1 MGSFFGKER
10 FHFLRDRECLGQST
24 RDGAG
29 EAFAYMGEIARL
41 DPVAEADRG
50 SSLPPSGVWA
60 DDGDSGTRRFLRLMS
75 IIVQIVTGICFGHE
89 RLVPLV
95 EH

>member
-1 MGSFFGKER
+1 ME
-10 FHFLRDRECLGQST
+10 QST
-24 RDGAG
+24 RDGVG
-29 EAFAYMGEIARL
+29 EAFACMGEIGRL

-60 DDGDSGTRRFLRLMS
+60 DDGDSGIRHFLRLMS
-75 IIVQIVTGICFGHE
+75 IIVQSRTGISFGHE

>member
-1 MGSFFGKER
+1 M
-10 FHFLRDRECLGQST
+10 RDRECLEQST
-24 RDGAG
+24 RNGAG
-29 EAFAYMGEIARL
+29 EALACRGEIGRL
-41 DPVAEADRG
+41 DPVPEADRG

-60 DDGDSGTRRFLRLMS
+60 DDGDSGTRHFLRLMS
-75 IIVQIVTGICFGHE
+75 IIVQSRTGISFGHE